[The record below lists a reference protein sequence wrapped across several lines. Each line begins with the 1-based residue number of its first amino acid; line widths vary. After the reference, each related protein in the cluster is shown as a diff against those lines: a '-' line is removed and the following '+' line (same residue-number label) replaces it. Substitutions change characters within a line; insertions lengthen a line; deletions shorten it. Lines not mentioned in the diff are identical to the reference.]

1 MSGSGTAGPAYG
13 TAGCSSRCWL
23 AEVLAVPAAPTDE
36 ARVVVAAY
44 HVGAEVAARDR
55 HVLGA
60 ALRAGQGLLA
70 GPAVALDHWPPVFG
84 GGVVVLGRWNVPGT
98 CLQAPADRVRA
109 VSFDQVVDLRP
120 EATVVDERGRALGP
134 VGALCL
140 LSHRVVDV
148 VVEVLRFYFPV
159 FRQAHKVGHSRR
171 TSTVV
176 DHLDVARETA
186 VDAHRGDPR
195 RPREA
200 VAGPDDVGLGPG
212 AHRALAIAL
221 LLHGLDLPL
230 RRLGPGA
237 AHPLRHLT
245 VRVVLVGQHGPR
257 RAVLGTD
264 ELGRHEVALQV
275 EQGRELC
282 SAPGLGYLRR

>member
-148 VVEVLRFYFPV
+148 VV
-159 FRQAHKVGHSRR
+159 
-171 TSTVV
+171 